1 MKKISK
7 IKRLVGICLLLILF
21 FMCAYVLLIVKPNE
35 KHTLQEVEKI
45 KFDYILYDRDSNLY
59 EENFNDLKE
68 ELNKENIDYEKYA
81 SIISKLFVI
90 DFYTLNNKDSK
101 EDIGGSQF
109 VKKEIKDNFKLN
121 ASQTIYK
128 YISDMDQKQKPEVSS
143 INLIEIKNITYNI
156 NDVEYDAYVAN
167 LTWEYKEDLGYDNR
181 GEIYMVKEGEQL
193 FIVEKK

>member
-1 MKKISK
+1 
-7 IKRLVGICLLLILF
+7 
-21 FMCAYVLLIVKPNE
+21 MCAYVLLIVKPNE

-143 INLIEIKNITYNI
+143 INLIEIKNTTYNI